1 MEEPARGQREW
12 RGCLSAQSLSF
23 DGTVYS
29 LEGTESEGSLV
40 ACRADSNPFDF
51 YGSKPQFTLIDVLV
65 GERDRQTEPPPQNV
79 RVACP
84 EASAHIPRTAQP
96 LGCSSDT
103 VDSCTSLSN
112 SDLNSLPG
120 KLGAVRASTRQ
131 GGECCIVRTGWCPKY
146 WARLQKSLR
155 PSSTHHHPPHGD
167 DWLPVFLD

>member
-65 GERDRQTEPPPQNV
+65 GERETDRTTTSE
-79 RVACP
+79 RACGL
-84 EASAHIPRTAQP
+84 SR
-96 LGCSSDT
+96 SF
-103 VDSCTSLSN
+103 CTHSMHSPA
-112 SDLNSLPG
+112 PG
-120 KLGAVRASTRQ
+120 L
-131 GGECCIVRTGWCPKY
+131 W
-146 WARLQKSLR
+146 
-155 PSSTHHHPPHGD
+155 
-167 DWLPVFLD
+167 F